1 MPEAVTLRERL
12 RARAVLGTFVQ
23 TPHPVT
29 AEFLSGFGLDFLCI
43 DAEHA
48 AMGVETVQAL
58 VAAAA
63 PVAALVRVAENSAA
77 HVGAALDSGAAGV
90 LVPPGELGRRNGRRR
105 AVRAVPAPRRARCRS
120 RPRRRLRP
128 LAGRVPRMR
137 NEQLVVAVQVETRA
151 ALDRLDEILAVA
163 GVDVAFFFGPGDL
176 ALSLG
181 VPLGGEEVY
190 EAVESGFARAPSR
203 RVAPLAPTRTAPSTR
218 RTGSRV
224 ARTCSPS
231 APTSRSSPPGSS
243 RLAVGSRS

>member
-1 MPEAVTLRERL
+1 MSS
-12 RARAVLGTFVQ
+12 G
-23 TPHPVT
+23 
-29 AEFLSGFGLDFLCI
+29 AE
-43 DAEHA
+43 
-48 AMGVETVQAL
+48 T
-58 VAAAA
+58 AAA
-63 PVAALVRVAENSAA
+63 VRFARYPPLGERG
-77 HVGAALDSGAAGV
+77 VGHGRAGGYGRSLD
-90 LVPPGELGRRNGRRR
+90 EYLGR
-105 AVRAVPAPRRARCRS
+105 A
-120 RPRRRLRP
+120 
-128 LAGRVPRMR
+128 